1 MTVDAP
7 APPIL
12 APRSLDEDDQPR
24 ALWERAMGWA
34 VVVVCT
40 FLVLC
45 IIDPAHHWTWNP
57 AQFRFGDLFRNTTAN
72 GGDMGAHVWW
82 PKFLIDNWFPKFRL
96 SGWAPDWYAGFP
108 VGQYYFPVPALM
120 IWALQVVMPYNVAF
134 KLVTVAGP
142 LMLPAAAYSFAKG
155 LKAPWPAPPAFA
167 IAAFGTLVQTRN
179 DWQIYGGNIASTL
192 AGEFSFCI
200 ALAFA
205 LFGLGALAYTLDTG
219 KRRWLPALL
228 IALAIMS
235 HIVVAIFVGIAAFLL
250 WLTRRPQRTWR
261 IAIPVG
267 IVAGALSAVWAL
279 PLWWQRGYT
288 QSMRYSKL
296 LPMGGAKLPSWL
308 WLPGPVKHTVEGLWN
323 AVGRPPIDP
332 SKNPAAH
339 FSPTLWLPWW
349 IWVLAGV
356 AIVAAGWYRRRST
369 LVLLALALVI
379 GVMFIEWPEHAIWNT
394 RFLPFWMLAW
404 AFLAAMGATEIARLA
419 ALAAGGAYSW
429 IRDGDLR
436 DARAHAWA
444 KIATA
449 PDDDDEFVDAQAR
462 VDAAQARNDAAWAL
476 ADRKFE
482 HGPAGW
488 EPPARLS
495 DAAITKAKRKYGA
508 IALAVVVAFGGIYAM
523 NRGFD
528 ARDNNSAIAIS
539 GWAAWNYSGYE
550 QKAAYPQYSAVMT
563 AMEQVADT
571 NGNGRALW
579 EPSSGEPDAINSY
592 GTSLALEL
600 LPYFT
605 HGKIASMEGIYFESS
620 ATTDYHFLTVA
631 ECAEHPSNPV
641 RGLVYGTPAADFDLC
656 VRHLQMLGVR
666 YYMAWTPEMQRLA
679 AANPQ
684 LKLVKNIPQ
693 NPAIAAVGPAPDKEL
708 TDWKVYEVS
717 NSDLVVGMSKEPV
730 VLTSV
735 PSGRPRY
742 SNCWNLAHDPAP
754 GADPQM
760 QDGWEC
766 VTAPWWV
773 NRDELSTVYAQTGP
787 SDWLRV
793 KASALADA
801 KPRTVTPVRV
811 ANVQHSVD
819 QISFDVSEIGKPV
832 QVKES
837 YYPNWHVSGA
847 EGPYRLAP
855 NMMVVVPTSKHVTLT
870 YGLTGADWAG
880 RVITAGGAVGLV
892 LLGLWTGA
900 RRYAAGDDGLQSDLG
915 EDGPSADQGSDG
927 AAPRPTDADDE
938 DADDEDAMDDREP
951 EPPPDGGDPP
961 ADPPA
966 DPSEGE
972 FPDRREPVRAL
983 P

>member
-1 MTVDAP
+1 VTAVAHVAP
-7 APPIL
+7 VRPP
-12 APRSLDEDDQPR
+12 ASLDEDDRPR
-24 ALWERAMGWA
+24 ALWERAIGWA
-34 VVVVCT
+34 IIAVCT
-40 FLVLC
+40 FLVFC
-45 IIDPAHHWTWNP
+45 IVDPAHHWTLNP
-57 AQFRFGDLFRNTTAN
+57 GSFRFGDLFRNTTAN

-82 PKFLIDNWFPKFRL
+82 PKFMIDNWFPKFRL

-142 LMLPAAAYSFAKG
+142 LLLPAAAYSFAKG

-235 HIVVAIFVGIAAFLL
+235 HIVVAIFVAIAAFLM
-250 WLTRRPQRTWR
+250 WLTRRPLRTWK
-261 IAIPVG
+261 IALPVG
-267 IVAGALSAVWAL
+267 IVAGSLSAVWLL
-279 PLWWQRGYT
+279 PLYWQRAYT
-288 QSMRYSKL
+288 QSMRYAKL
-296 LPMGGAKLPSWL
+296 LPSGNAKLPSWIP
-308 WLPGPVKHTVEGLWN
+308 LPGPVRHTIEGLWN
-323 AVGRPPIDP
+323 GVGRPPLDVNA
-332 SKNPAAH
+332 NPVKH
-339 FSPTLWLPWW
+339 ISPTLWLPWW
-349 IWVLAGV
+349 MWLLAAV
-356 AIVAAGWYRRRST
+356 AIVSAGWYRRRST
-369 LVLLALALVI
+369 LVLLVLALVV

-404 AFLAAMGATEIARLA
+404 AFLAAMGATEIARMI
-419 ALAAGGAYSW
+419 ALAVGRAYGW

-444 KIATA
+444 EVATA
-449 PDDDDEFVDAQAR
+449 GDDVVERDARDE
-462 VDAAQARNDAAWAL
+462 AAWVL
-476 ADRKFE
+476 ADRKFDR
-482 HGPAGW
+482 GPGEW
-488 EPPARLS
+488 EPPERLS
-495 DAAITKAKRKYGA
+495 ATSIGRGKHRVAAIAT
-508 IALAVVVAFGGIYAM
+508 AVVVVAAGVFAL

-528 ARDNNSAIAIS
+528 ARDNNSSIAIS

-550 QKAAYPQYSAVMT
+550 QKAAYPQYNAVMT

-571 NGNGRALW
+571 NGDGRALW
-579 EPSSGEPDAINSY
+579 EPSSGDPDAINSY

-605 HGKIASMEGIYFESS
+605 HGKIDSMEGIYFESS

-631 ECAEHPSNPV
+631 ECSEHPSNPV
-641 RGLVYGTPAADFDLC
+641 RGLVYGTPSADFDLC

-679 AANPQ
+679 GASKQ
-684 LKLVKNIPQ
+684 LTLVKDIPQ
-693 NPAIAAVGPAPDKEL
+693 NPPIAAVGPAPDKEL
-708 TDWKVYEVS
+708 TDWKVYEVA
-717 NSDLVVGMSKEPV
+717 NSDLVVGMSNEPV

-735 PSGRPRY
+735 PTGRPKY
-742 SNCWNLAHDPAP
+742 STCWGVAHDPAP
-754 GADPQM
+754 SADPEM

-766 VTAPWWV
+766 TTAPWWV
-773 NRDELSTVYAQTGP
+773 NRDELGTAYAQSGP
-787 SDWLRV
+787 KDWQRV
-793 KASALADA
+793 KAADLAKA
-801 KPRTVTPVRV
+801 QPRAVTPAQVS
-811 ANVQHSVD
+811 NVQSTVD
-819 QISFDVSEIGKPV
+819 TISFDVSEIGKPV
-832 QVKES
+832 EVKES
-837 YYPNWHVSGA
+837 YFPNWKVSGA
-847 EGPYRLAP
+847 KGPYRLAP
-855 NMMVVVPTSKHVTLT
+855 NLMVVIPTSKHVKLT

-880 RVITAGGAVGLV
+880 RIITVGGAVGLV

-900 RRYAAGDDGLQSDLG
+900 RRYAAGDPPEADVHDDGSPSD
-915 EDGPSADQGSDG
+915 EGSDDG
-927 AAPRPTDADDE
+927 APRGDGSDDE
-938 DADDEDAMDDREP
+938 NPDI
-951 EPPPDGGDPP
+951 PPDAPRGPP
-961 ADPPA
+961 ADPWAEP
-966 DPSEGE
+966 PEGE
-972 FPDRREPVRAL
+972 PPDRRVPIRAV

>member
-1 MTVDAP
+1 MTIDAP
-7 APPIL
+7 GAPVR
-12 APRSLDEDDQPR
+12 APRSLEEDDQPR
-24 ALWERAMGWA
+24 ARWERAIGWA

-40 FLVLC
+40 FLVFC
-45 IIDPAHHWTWNP
+45 IIDPAHHWTLNP
-57 AQFRFGDLFRNTTAN
+57 SQFRFGDLFRNTTAN

-155 LKAPWPAPPAFA
+155 LKAPWPAPAAFA

-205 LFGLGALAYTLDTG
+205 LFGLGALAYTLDSG
-219 KRRWLPALL
+219 KRRWVPALL

-235 HIVVAIFVGIAAFLL
+235 HIVVAIFVVIAAGLL

-261 IAIPVG
+261 IAVPIGV
-267 IVAGALSAVWAL
+267 VAGALSAVWVL
-279 PLWWQRGYT
+279 PLLWQQAFT
-288 QSMRYSKL
+288 QSMRYTKL
-296 LPMGGAKLPSWL
+296 LPSGTAKLPSWIP
-308 WLPGPVKHTVEGLWN
+308 LPGPIRHTIDGLWN

-332 SKNPAAH
+332 GTNPLRH
-339 FSPTLWLPWW
+339 ISPTLWLPWW
-349 IWVLAGV
+349 MWILAGV

-369 LVLLALALVI
+369 LVLLVLALVV

-404 AFLAAMGATEIARLA
+404 AFLAAMGATEIARLV
-419 ALAAGGAYSW
+419 ALAVGGAYGW

-444 KIATA
+444 EIATA
-449 PDDDDEFVDAQAR
+449 ADDDVTVD
-462 VDAAQARNDAAWAL
+462 AQARNDAAWAL
-476 ADRKFE
+476 ADRKFD
-482 HGPAGW
+482 HGPEGW
-488 EPPARLS
+488 EPPEQLS
-495 DAAITKAKRKYGA
+495 DEVIGKRKRRIGA
-508 IALAVVVAFGGIYAM
+508 IALAVVVAFGGVFAM

-539 GWAAWNYSGYE
+539 GWAAWNYAGYE

-563 AMEQVADT
+563 GMEQVADT

-579 EPSSGEPDAINSY
+579 EPSSGDPDAINSY

-605 HGKIASMEGIYFESS
+605 HGKIDSMEGIYFESS

-666 YYMAWTPEMQRLA
+666 YYMAWTPEMQKLA
-679 AANPQ
+679 GANSQ
-684 LKLVKNIPQ
+684 LKLVKNIRQ
-693 NPAIAAVGPAPDKEL
+693 NPPIAGPAPDKEL
-708 TDWKVYEVS
+708 SDWKVYEVA
-717 NSDLVVGMSKEPV
+717 NSDLVVGLRKEPV
-730 VLTSV
+730 VITALAK
-735 PSGRPRY
+735 GRPTY
-742 SNCWNLAHDPAP
+742 SSCWNQAWNSAS
-754 GADPQM
+754 GAQPRM

-766 VTAPWWV
+766 TTAPWWV
-773 NRDELSTVYAQTGP
+773 NRDTLGTAYAQTGP
-787 SDWLRV
+787 SSWARV
-793 KASALADA
+793 AASDLAKAA
-801 KPRTVTPVRV
+801 PRSISPTTV
-811 ANVQHSVD
+811 ANVKTTVD
-819 QISFDVSEIGKPV
+819 SISFDVSEIGKPV
-832 QVKES
+832 EVKES
-837 YYPNWHVSGA
+837 YFPNWHVTGA
-847 EGPYRLAP
+847 QGPYRLAP
-855 NMMVVVPTSKHVTLT
+855 NMMVVVPTSKHVELT

-880 RVITAGGAVGLV
+880 RGITAGGAVGLV

-900 RRYAAGDDGLQSDLG
+900 RKFAAGDDGLQTDLDDNG
-915 EDGPSADQGSDG
+915 GLDDQGSDG
-927 AAPRPTDADDE
+927 AAPRGAGPDDE
-938 DADDEDAMDDREP
+938 EP
-951 EPPPDGGDPP
+951 ETPPDGPPPDPLTDPM
-961 ADPPA
+961 A
-966 DPSEGE
+966 DPSGDE
-972 FPDRREPVRAL
+972 FPDRKEPVRAL

>member
-1 MTVDAP
+1 
-7 APPIL
+7 
-12 APRSLDEDDQPR
+12 
-24 ALWERAMGWA
+24 
-34 VVVVCT
+34 VCT
-40 FLVLC
+40 FLVVS
-45 IIDPAHHWTWNP
+45 IIDPAHHWTLNP
-57 AQFRFGDLFRNTTAN
+57 GTFRFGDLFRNTTAN

-82 PKFLIDNWFPKFRL
+82 PKFMIDNWFPKFRL

-142 LMLPAAAYSFAKG
+142 LLLPAAAYSFAKG

-235 HIVVAIFVGIAAFLL
+235 HIVVAIFVAIAAFLM
-250 WLTRRPQRTWR
+250 WLTRRPLRTWK
-261 IAIPVG
+261 IALPVG
-267 IVAGALSAVWAL
+267 IVAGSLSAVWLL
-279 PLWWQRGYT
+279 PLYWQRAYT
-288 QSMRYSKL
+288 QSMRYAKL
-296 LPMGGAKLPSWL
+296 LPSGNAKLPSWIP
-308 WLPGPVKHTVEGLWN
+308 LPGPVRHTIEGLWN
-323 AVGRPPIDP
+323 GVGRPPLDVNA
-332 SKNPAAH
+332 NPVKH
-339 FSPTLWLPWW
+339 ISPTLWLPWW
-349 IWVLAGV
+349 MWLLAAV
-356 AIVAAGWYRRRST
+356 AIVSAGWYRRRST
-369 LVLLALALVI
+369 LVLLVLALVV

-404 AFLAAMGATEIARLA
+404 AFLAAMGATEIARMI
-419 ALAAGGAYSW
+419 ALAVGRAYAW

-444 KIATA
+444 EIATA
-449 PDDDDEFVDAQAR
+449 GDDVVERDVRDE
-462 VDAAQARNDAAWAL
+462 AAWVL
-476 ADRKFE
+476 ADRKFDR
-482 HGPAGW
+482 GPGEW
-488 EPPARLS
+488 EPPERLS
-495 DAAITKAKRKYGA
+495 TTSIARGKHRVAAIAT
-508 IALAVVVAFGGIYAM
+508 AVVVVAAGVFAL

-528 ARDNNSAIAIS
+528 ARDNNSSIAIS

-579 EPSSGEPDAINSY
+579 EPSSGDPDAINSY

-605 HGKIASMEGIYFESS
+605 HGKIDSMEGIYFESS

-631 ECAEHPSNPV
+631 ECSEHPSNPV
-641 RGLVYGTPAADFDLC
+641 RGLVYGTPSADFDLC

-679 AANPQ
+679 GANKQ
-684 LKLVKNIPQ
+684 LTLVKDIPQ
-693 NPAIAAVGPAPDKEL
+693 NPPIAAVGPAPDKEL
-708 TDWKVYEVS
+708 ADWKVYEVA
-717 NSDLVVGMSKEPV
+717 NSDLVVGLSKEPV
-730 VLTSV
+730 VLTSL
-735 PSGRPRY
+735 PSGRPKY
-742 SNCWNLAHDPAP
+742 STCWGVAHDPAP
-754 GADPQM
+754 SADPEM

-766 VTAPWWV
+766 TTAPWWV
-773 NRDELSTVYAQTGP
+773 NRDELGTAYAQSGP
-787 SDWLRV
+787 NDWQRV
-793 KASALADA
+793 KAADLAKA
-801 KPRTVTPVRV
+801 EPRAVTPAQVS
-811 ANVQHSVD
+811 NVQSTVD
-819 QISFDVSEIGKPV
+819 SISFDVSDIGKPV
-832 QVKES
+832 EVKES
-837 YYPNWHVSGA
+837 YFPNWKVSGA
-847 EGPYRLAP
+847 KGPYRLAP
-855 NMMVVVPTSKHVTLT
+855 NLMVVVPTSKHVKLT

-880 RVITAGGAVGLV
+880 RIITVGGAVGLV

-900 RRYAAGDDGLQSDLG
+900 RRYAAGDTPEADVHDDGSPSD
-915 EDGPSADQGSDG
+915 EGSDDG
-927 AAPRPTDADDE
+927 APRGDGSDDE
-938 DADDEDAMDDREP
+938 NPDI
-951 EPPPDGGDPP
+951 PPDAPRGPP
-961 ADPPA
+961 ADPWAEPP
-966 DPSEGE
+966 DGE
-972 FPDRREPVRAL
+972 PPDRRVPIRAV